1 MINELAEIF
10 NKIELEWI
18 DSSEDLTNNKQY
30 HNFMEFFPNL
40 KSIFKLGLKKSEIE
54 FNRTLKHIL
63 RVFKVFF
70 QLKDGTFSY
79 ETLSSKSIQLI
90 SAKVINQLCE
100 NEKVLPLILI
110 YHDIRRFFDRKNHP
124 YHSYQLISERK
135 LLDSYDISE
144 DKQLLIKKII
154 QYHLL
159 FATIY
164 TGESTFYGIY
174 TLLNDEEF
182 IPILSKK
189 KNRELFINLLEIFTF
204 IDVLGYNYAKIYD
217 HYVDYYGEINLILK
231 DILNYW
237 PDKELILKRAYT
249 YSQEWLEWRIAGALR
264 IFQFV
269 ETKPHL
275 TKEFYFNKL
284 KESIKGTNNELISK
298 LNWEILK
305 SQYLIHSYK
314 IQIKYGLPFLM
325 ILAFGNFQRMG
336 LKIDTGISYKLIFF
350 WTLLSKEI
358 ESRTKDK
365 KVYLWNVY
373 LVGMPHWSKIDKI
386 FINKLNDNTIELIIQ
401 NSSQEFLKERKEYN
415 LYLNLKQIID

>member
-1 MINELAEIF
+1 MINKLAEIF

-18 DSSEDLTNNKQY
+18 DSSEDLTNSKQY
-30 HNFMEFFPNL
+30 RNFMDCFPNL
-40 KSIFKLGLKKSEIE
+40 KSIFKLGSKESETE

-70 QLKDGTFSY
+70 QLKDGTFIH

-100 NEKVLPLILI
+100 NENILPLILI
-110 YHDIRRFFDRKNHP
+110 YHDIGRFFDRKNHP
-124 YHSYQLISERK
+124 YQSYTLISERK
-135 LLDSYDISE
+135 LLDSYDITE
-144 DKQLLIKKII
+144 DEQLLIKKII

-159 FATIY
+159 LATIY

-189 KNRELFINLLEIFTF
+189 KNREFFINLLEIFTF
-204 IDVLGYNYAKIYD
+204 IDILGYNYAKIYD
-217 HYVDYYGEINLILK
+217 HYVDYYSEINLILK
-231 DILNYW
+231 DILNCW

-336 LKIDTGISYKLIFF
+336 LKIDTGISYKLILF

-386 FINKLNDNTIELIIQ
+386 FINKLNDNTIELIIK
-401 NSSQEFLKERKEYN
+401 NAYQEYLKERKEYN

>member
-1 MINELAEIF
+1 MINKLAEIF

-18 DSSEDLTNNKQY
+18 DSSEDLTNSKQY
-30 HNFMEFFPNL
+30 HNFMDCFPNL
-40 KSIFKLGLKKSEIE
+40 KSIFKLGSKESETE
-54 FNRTLKHIL
+54 FNRTLKHIF

-70 QLKDGTFSY
+70 QLKDGTFIH

-90 SAKVINQLCE
+90 SAKFINKLCE
-100 NEKVLPLILI
+100 NENVLPLILI
-110 YHDIRRFFDRKNHP
+110 YHDIGRFFDRKNHP

-182 IPILSKK
+182 IPIFSKK

-204 IDVLGYNYAKIYD
+204 IDILGYNYAKIYD

-231 DILNYW
+231 DILNCW

-284 KESIKGTNNELISK
+284 KESNKGTNNELISK

-336 LKIDTGISYKLIFF
+336 LKIDTGISYKLILF

-358 ESRTKDK
+358 ESRTKDNK
-365 KVYLWNVY
+365 KYLWNVS
-373 LVGMPHWSKIDKI
+373 LVGMPHWSKIDKM

>member
-1 MINELAEIF
+1 MINKLAEIF

-18 DSSEDLTNNKQY
+18 DSSEDLTNSKQY
-30 HNFMEFFPNL
+30 RNFMDCFPNL
-40 KSIFKLGLKKSEIE
+40 KSIFKLGSKESETE

-70 QLKDGTFSY
+70 QLKDGTFIH

-100 NEKVLPLILI
+100 NENILPLILI
-110 YHDIRRFFDRKNHP
+110 YHDIGRFFDRKNHP
-124 YHSYQLISERK
+124 YQSYTLISERK
-135 LLDSYDISE
+135 LLDSYDITE

-159 FATIY
+159 LATIY

-189 KNRELFINLLEIFTF
+189 KNREFFINLLEIFTF
-204 IDVLGYNYAKIYD
+204 IDILGYNYAKIYD
-217 HYVDYYGEINLILK
+217 HYVDYYSEINLILK
-231 DILNYW
+231 DILNCW

-336 LKIDTGISYKLIFF
+336 LKIDTGISYKLILF

-386 FINKLNDNTIELIIQ
+386 FINKLNDNTIELIIK
-401 NSSQEFLKERKEYN
+401 NAYQEYLKERKEYN